1 MYQLVFTNKFKKDV
15 KFLKKRGYEMDL
27 LKNAIIKLEESGNL
41 LDKNKPHK
49 LVGEYSGYWE
59 GHLKPDWLLIWKTFM
74 DDNEIWLTRTGTH
87 ADLF

>member
-15 KFLKKRGYEMDL
+15 KLLKKRGYEMDL

-59 GHLKPDWLLIWKTFM
+59 GYLKPDWLLIWKTFM